1 MQTNEKPSR
10 RSSAEEKRIFRSAR
24 FEYIEIGRITGLD
37 AATAEFLRAADVTPA
52 NLIKLEDWSETGLSS
67 LMLTRLPVVVG
78 SADGSGPLAW
88 LANPEVLLAAKQ
100 HWPASTRIPALL
112 LAHQVTE
119 RTRRIVA
126 AGWMFAAS
134 TPSLSAA
141 TSPAAMYQLWRST
154 IEHCINPLASSLK
167 MNFVRATGCDSRK
180 LPPARPQHGLDPDAA
195 T

>member
-1 MQTNEKPSR
+1 M
-10 RSSAEEKRIFRSAR
+10 
-24 FEYIEIGRITGLD
+24 D
-37 AATAEFLRAADVTPA
+37 AAAAEFLRTADVTPA
-52 NLIKLEDWSETGLSS
+52 NLLKFEDWSEAGLHS

-78 SADGSGPLAW
+78 SADGSGHLAW

-141 TSPAAMYQLWRST
+141 TSPAAMYRVWRST
-154 IEHCINPLASSLK
+154 IDAEINPLASSLK

-180 LPPARPQHGLDPDAA
+180 LPPARPQDGLHRGAA
-195 T
+195 A